1 MGMGGLFSGHTRKA
15 SFQVAQVCS
24 GVTITASASSV
35 RGTNKDRD
43 VESFTA
49 TCTEF
54 ERRISGQK
62 RDGRLIARPSPFDRL
77 TEE

>member
-1 MGMGGLFSGHTRKA
+1 MGMGRIYRGHIRKA

-24 GVTITASASSV
+24 VVTTIASPSGA
-35 RGTNKDRD
+35 RGTNKDRY

-62 RDGRLIARPSPFDRL
+62 RDGRLITRPSPFDHL